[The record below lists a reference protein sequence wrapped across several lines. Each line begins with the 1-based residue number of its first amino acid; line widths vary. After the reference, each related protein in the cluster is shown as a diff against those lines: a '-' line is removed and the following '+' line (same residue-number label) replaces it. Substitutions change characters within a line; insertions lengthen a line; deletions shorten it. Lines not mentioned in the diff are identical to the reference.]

1 MKLIT
6 NGETIAVTGV
16 PTIGGG
22 IVRIP
27 LEAAPANIG
36 DAVQL
41 QRDDGMVLRTDT
53 VADYLRHYLDG
64 TTLVLTNTPE
74 PAAPDMEAYRAAKLD
89 ELSAAAQAAII
100 AGCDVTLSDGT
111 TGHISLTPEDQINL
125 STAQA
130 AVQAGAS
137 GYPYHLDGELCKV
150 YSAADI
156 LTMGKAAV
164 AHILYHTT
172 YCNHLRVWAQRA
184 TDQDELTGITYGAVL
199 PDDLKA
205 NMEAI
210 ISAATA

>member
-1 MKLIT
+1 MKITT
-6 NGETIAVTGV
+6 NGETVAVVGA

-22 IVRIP
+22 AVYIP
-27 LEAAPANIG
+27 LASVPTAIG
-36 DAVQL
+36 DTVQL
-41 QRDDGMVLRTDT
+41 QSDDGMVLRTDT
-53 VADYLRHYLDG
+53 VADYLRHYMDG
-64 TTLVLTNTPE
+64 TTLALTNAPE
-74 PAAPDMEAYRAAKLD
+74 PAVPDLDTLRTAKLA
-89 ELSAAAQAAII
+89 ELNAEAESAIT

-111 TGHISLTPEDQINL
+111 TGHISLTAEDQINL

-130 AVQAGAS
+130 AVQAGAT

-150 YSAADI
+150 YPAADI
-156 LTMGKAAV
+156 VIMAKAAV

-172 YCNHLRVWAQRA
+172 YCNHLRAWAQRVTA
-184 TDQDELTGITYGAVL
+184 QDELAAITYGAAL

>member
-6 NGETIAVTGV
+6 NGETVTVAGV

-22 IVRIP
+22 TVRIP
-27 LEAAPANIG
+27 LKVTPTAIG
-36 DAVQL
+36 DTIQL
-41 QRDDGMVLRTDT
+41 QHDDGMVLRTDT
-53 VADYLRHYLDG
+53 VADYLRHYMDG
-64 TTLVLTNTPE
+64 TTLVLTNAPE
-74 PAAPDMEAYRAAKLD
+74 PAGPDLETVRTAKLD

-100 AGCDVTLSDGT
+100 AGCDVTLSDDT

-130 AVQAGAS
+130 AVQGGAS
-137 GYPYHLDGELCKV
+137 GYPYHLDGQLCKV
-150 YSAADI
+150 YSAEDI
-156 LTMGKAAV
+156 LIMGKAAV

-172 YCNHLRVWAQRA
+172 YCNHLRAWAQRITTA
-184 TDQDELTGITYGAVL
+184 DELPAITYGATL

-210 ISAATA
+210 ISAASA